1 MSMFGRKNA
10 EPSANRV
17 RREMHIFL
25 KNSRKNKKIC
35 VTMNKTLTLYHRRMT
50 LKIFLFNNIGL
61 LS

>member
-25 KNSRKNKKIC
+25 KNSRKKQENMC
-35 VTMNKTLTLYHRRMT
+35 DHE
-50 LKIFLFNNIGL
+50 
-61 LS
+61 